1 MENILTYFVVFGFG
15 IAIVSLY
22 LYRKDKQRL
31 LPISEQQYAGL
42 QMQVKIE
49 KEKSKLIHVIIGLR
63 FFIRTNH
70 WTKLEIEL
78 IDQKRN
84 KKIIN
89 INSLVVQSTI
99 TEHETTAD
107 QELTIL
113 FNDLQDALK
122 KEEFQYQSFRFV
134 VETSESK
141 KYKSH
146 ELAYSERWQL
156 FKLDSGTY
164 N

>member
-1 MENILTYFVVFGFG
+1 MENILTYFFVFGFG

-42 QMQVKIE
+42 LMHIYIE

-63 FFIRTNH
+63 FFNKSNH
-70 WTKLEIEL
+70 LTKLEIEL
-78 IDQKRN
+78 IDPKRN
-84 KKIIN
+84 KQIIN
-89 INSLVVQSTI
+89 ITPLVRQNTK
-99 TEHETTAD
+99 TKNDTAMI

-113 FNDLQDALK
+113 FNDLQDTLI
-122 KEEFQYQSFRFV
+122 KEKFQYQSFRFV
-134 VETSESK
+134 VETTEGK

-146 ELAYSERWQL
+146 ELAYNERWQL